1 MRSQKK
7 YDEHVATEEEDQTG
21 DSGMGTGSGTTSYG
35 TIEEWK
41 GSIQNPPPESHKEHR
56 YQQIM
61 TETTD
66 QVQPYTPVE
75 FNQLTPSHAL
85 P

>member
-41 GSIQNPPPESHKEHR
+41 GSIQNPPPGMMFLNCVLLEAASNKTHIYKCR
-56 YQQIM
+56 I
-61 TETTD
+61 
-66 QVQPYTPVE
+66 
-75 FNQLTPSHAL
+75 S
-85 P
+85 